1 MVAFHYFCRRRRWQE
16 RGLLRPLTPPPYTLY
31 IMDKIPTPHIGLTS
45 EQAHKSRLQHGSN
58 ELTPR
63 PRTSRWKLFLEKFED
78 PIIIILLIAMVLS
91 LLSACYEYFVTKTD
105 PTGAGF
111 FEPVGV
117 FLAILL
123 STGIASISS

>member
-1 MVAFHYFCRRRRWQE
+1 
-16 RGLLRPLTPPPYTLY
+16 
-31 IMDKIPTPHIGLTS
+31 MDKIPTPHIGLTS
-45 EQAHKSRLQHGSN
+45 EQAQKSRLQHGSN

-63 PRTSRWKLFLEKFED
+63 PRTSHWKLFLEKFED

-117 FLAILL
+117 F
-123 STGIASISS
+123 